1 MQDPR
6 FGEEGALSVSYQV
19 GIDLGTTYTAAA
31 VFRDG
36 AATIFTLGT
45 RNAAIPSV
53 VLLRE
58 DGTILTGDAA
68 ERRAMSEPER
78 VVREFKRRLGDTT
91 PLIVGGKPHTAEAL
105 TAMLLRSVIDDVRA
119 REGGEPSRIVI
130 THPANWGTY
139 KRDLLKQAVSS
150 TGLDASVVGFLTEP
164 EAAALSYA
172 AQERIDP
179 GEVVAV
185 YDLGG
190 GTFDAAVLRRTP
202 EGFSVLG
209 KPEGIERLGGIDFDA
224 AVFSHV
230 TGGLGTAL
238 AELDREDP
246 AALAAMARLRQDCV
260 EAKEAL
266 SSDTDATIPVLL
278 PNFQTEVRITRQ
290 EFETLVRPSLF
301 DSIDGMKRAVESAG
315 IEMSEVSRVL
325 LVGGSSRIP
334 LVSLMVTSELGR
346 PVAVDAHPKHAIAIG
361 AAFAASGILE
371 DSADAPVPPPVDRPI
386 PRGADPNM
394 TIIAP
399 AHLYNPGTG
408 SGKPLPIETP
418 SGRTIPDRSTP
429 AAAPAAPSRSLPVE
443 KPAAASPRGLP
454 IEKPSA
460 APRPDVATPP
470 RALPVEKPA
479 AAVPPRALPLENP
492 PSALPNPAPASQPA
506 SRPVPGPAQAVPPG
520 KAKPV
525 QGLRPP
531 PSGPPPATPQPATP
545 PAAAPP
551 QTPQAA
557 PGSDNKPTSLYRAP
571 GELDRTQVYPDGAP
585 PSYDRAPAPNAGFQN
600 PSPGQPGLGGGG
612 QQALAPQ
619 PKKRSGLVWFL
630 MGLVL
635 VALIV
640 VGIIVAG
647 ALG

>member
-1 MQDPR
+1 M
-6 FGEEGALSVSYQV
+6 SYQV

-45 RNAAIPSV
+45 RAAAIPSV
-53 VLLRE
+53 VLLRD

-78 VVREFKRRLGDTT
+78 VGREFKRRLGDTT
-91 PLIVGGKPHTAEAL
+91 PLIVGGKPYTAEAL
-105 TAMLLRSVIDDVRA
+105 TALLLKSVIDDVRA
-119 REGGEPSRIVI
+119 REGGDPSRIVI

-139 KRDLLKQAVSS
+139 KTDLLKQAVS
-150 TGLDASVVGFLTEP
+150 TAGLDASTVGFLTEP

-172 AQERIDP
+172 AQERINP

-202 EGFSVLG
+202 DGFSVIG

-224 AVFSHV
+224 AVFTHV
-230 TGGLGTAL
+230 TGGLGKAL

-246 AALAAMARLRQDCV
+246 AALAAVARLRQDCV

-278 PNFQTEVRITRQ
+278 PNLQTEVRITRQ
-290 EFETLVRPSLF
+290 EFESLVRPSLF
-301 DSIDGMKRAVESAG
+301 DSIEGMKRAVSSAG
-315 IEMSEVSRVL
+315 IEMAEVSRVL

-361 AAFAASGILE
+361 AAFAASGILD
-371 DSADAPVPPPVDRPI
+371 DSADAPAPPPADRPI
-386 PRGADPNM
+386 PQGINPNM
-394 TIIAP
+394 TVIAP

-418 SGRTIPDRSTP
+418 SSSTP
-429 AAAPAAPSRSLPVE
+429 AAAPSTPGAPPRSLPVE
-443 KPAAASPRGLP
+443 TPAAPPRALPVERPAGPPPGQSPG
-454 IEKPSA
+454 A
-460 APRPDVATPP
+460 AP

-479 AAVPPRALPLENP
+479 AAAPPSAPPAGAPPRALPIE
-492 PSALPNPAPASQPA
+492 
-506 SRPVPGPAQAVPPG
+506 RGPATPPG
-520 KAKPV
+520 KAQPV
-525 QGLRPP
+525 QGRRPP
-531 PSGPPPATPQPATP
+531 PAGPPPARPVSAP

-551 QTPQAA
+551 PAA
-557 PGSDNKPTSLYRAP
+557 SPPRGAPPSASGSDNSPTSLYRAP
-571 GELDRTQVYPDGAP
+571 GEIDRTQVYPDGAP
-585 PSYDRAPAPNAGFQN
+585 PGFDRAPAPNAGFQ
-600 PSPGQPGLGGGG
+600 SPQGG
-612 QQALAPQ
+612 QAGRGAARPPTQ
-619 PKKRSGLVWFL
+619 PEQPRRRSGLLWFL

-635 VALIV
+635 VALVV
-640 VGIIVAG
+640 VGIILAMN
-647 ALG
+647 LT